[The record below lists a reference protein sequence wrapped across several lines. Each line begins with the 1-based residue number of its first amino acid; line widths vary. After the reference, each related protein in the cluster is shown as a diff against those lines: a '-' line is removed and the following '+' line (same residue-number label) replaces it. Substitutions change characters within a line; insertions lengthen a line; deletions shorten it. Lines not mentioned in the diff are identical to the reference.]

1 MISEKGPAFNSKILL
16 FGEYSL
22 IKGSMA
28 LSIPNN
34 KLSGQ
39 LLFDASSKNQ
49 RSNHYSLVYLLEYL
63 DFLENNDFTDLLNIS
78 EFKTDIENGL
88 YFECNIPISYGLGS
102 SGAIVAS
109 IFDAYSLVE
118 KVDDFSELKSIFS
131 RMESF
136 YHGKSSGL
144 DPLVSYLNKAILLDE
159 NGDIKT
165 VEIPNPKKQKK
176 GGIFLLDTKI
186 TGETQPLVN
195 WFLKEYENNEYNNK
209 IQNQLI
215 PLNNRSINNFLK
227 GDFNSLLENV
237 KSISEFTFENFKP
250 MIPASVQNIW
260 KDGLENNNYYLK
272 LCGSGGG
279 GMMLGFTEDLG
290 KALSEFE
297 SIETSKLTNY

>member
-28 LSIPNN
+28 LSIPND
-34 KLSGQ
+34 KLNGQ
-39 LLFDASSKNQ
+39 LLFESSSKNQ

-63 DFLENNDFTDLLNIS
+63 EFLENNNFCDLLNIS

-109 IFDAYSLVE
+109 IFDAYSLLE
-118 KVDDFSELKSIFS
+118 KVSEFSELQSIFS

-144 DPLVSYLNKAILLDE
+144 DPLVSYLNKAIIVNE
-159 NGDIKT
+159 NGEINNVD
-165 VEIPNPKKQKK
+165 IPNFNHEQQS
-176 GGIFLLDTKI
+176 GVFLIDTKT

-195 WFLKEYENNEYNNK
+195 WFLKEYEKSEYKNK

-215 PLNNRSINNFLK
+215 PLNNISINNFLN
-227 GDFNSLLENV
+227 GNFNSLLENV
-237 KSISEFTFENFKP
+237 KAISEFTFENFKP
-250 MIPASVQNIW
+250 MIPSSVKDIW
-260 KDGLENNNYYLK
+260 KAGLKSNNFYLK

-279 GMMLGFTEDLG
+279 GMMLGFTKDID
-290 KALSEFE
+290 KAWQELKDFE
-297 SIETSKLTNY
+297 KHLIIKH